1 MIKEPESFDDSPTKP
16 LEEDAEQK
24 KKVQVSIAE
33 PMFIWVLLLVLA
45 LVAKIILLQP
55 SPITPSGGFAQ
66 IVNEAANFILFM
78 PGAMILPI
86 IVGAVIGAE
95 IGTRAKSMKA
105 AITAGT
111 INGIYA
117 SIIYVVAIAII
128 YEVIVYVLP
137 GIVPTLEFLISYWLV
152 LPVAIVILLSLAFAV
167 LSHSRKVVA

>member
-1 MIKEPESFDDSPTKP
+1 VIKEPESFDDSPTKP

-66 IVNEAANFILFM
+66 IANEAANFILFM

-95 IGTRAKSMKA
+95 IGTRAKSMK
-105 AITAGT
+105 GQ
-111 INGIYA
+111 
-117 SIIYVVAIAII
+117 
-128 YEVIVYVLP
+128 
-137 GIVPTLEFLISYWLV
+137 
-152 LPVAIVILLSLAFAV
+152 SLQAQ
-167 LSHSRKVVA
+167 